1 MIRIHTP
8 ARTARNILLSAAIAG
23 SGMAGLIGF
32 AGNAHAST
40 NGLVTVASCGA
51 LAGKVTYSPG
61 LLTSTAQ
68 QTDATVTGHVAN
80 CTNGGNGHLTG
91 FGSVT
96 FSLSGDA
103 SLNAENFGSGTFTI
117 KWPSP
122 LTPSEGTAG
131 VVESNGIEELSGTV
145 TSGPYT
151 GDEISVNYVSTGK
164 TGSGTAADPVTAQN
178 YINDQNLT
186 VTANNG

>member
-8 ARTARNILLSAAIAG
+8 ARTARNILFSAAITGA
-23 SGMAGLIGF
+23 GMASLFGLSGT
-32 AGNAHAST
+32 AHAST

-61 LLTSTAQ
+61 LLTSTARE
-68 QTDATVTGHVAN
+68 TDATVTGHVAN
-80 CTNGGNGHLTG
+80 CTNGSGHPTG

-96 FSLSGDA
+96 FNLSGDA
-103 SLNAENFGSGTFTI
+103 SLSSENFGSGTFTI
-117 KWPSP
+117 NWPSP
-122 LTPSEGTAG
+122 LEPSMGTAG
-131 VVESNGIEELSGTV
+131 VTESGGIEELSGTV
-145 TSGPYT
+145 TAGPYT
-151 GDEISVNYVSTGK
+151 GDEISVNYVITGK
-164 TGSGTAADPVTAQN
+164 TGSGTAANPVTAQN

>member
-1 MIRIHTP
+1 MNRIHAS
-8 ARTARNILLSAAIAG
+8 ARTARNILLSATIAG
-23 SGMAGLIGF
+23 AGMAGLFGL
-32 AGNAHAST
+32 AGTAHAST

-68 QTDATVTGHVAN
+68 ETDATVTGHVAN
-80 CTNGGNGHLTG
+80 CTTSSHLTG
-91 FGSVT
+91 FGTVT
-96 FSLSGDA
+96 FQLSGDA
-103 SLNAENFGSGTFTI
+103 SLNSENFGSGTFTI

-131 VVESNGIEELSGTV
+131 VTESGGIEELSGTV

-151 GDEISVNYVSTGK
+151 GDEISVNYVTFGK
-164 TGSGTAADPVTAQN
+164 TGSGTSANPVTAQK

>member
-1 MIRIHTP
+1 MKRIHTS
-8 ARTARNILLSAAIAG
+8 ARTARSILLSAAIAG
-23 SGMAGLIGF
+23 AGMASLVGF

-51 LAGKVTYSPG
+51 LAGTATYSPG
-61 LLTSTAQ
+61 LQTSTAQ
-68 QTDATVTGHVAN
+68 ETDATLTGHVAN
-80 CTNGGNGHLTG
+80 CSNGGNGHLTG

-96 FSLSGDA
+96 FNLSGDA
-103 SLNAENFGSGTFTI
+103 SLSAENFGSGTFTI
-117 KWPSP
+117 KWPAP
-122 LTPSEGTAG
+122 LEPSEGTAG
-131 VVESNGIEELSGTV
+131 VVESGGIEELSGTV

-151 GDEISVNYVSTGK
+151 GDEISVNYVITGK
-164 TGSGTAADPVTAQN
+164 TGQGTAADPVTAQS

>member
-1 MIRIHTP
+1 MNRIHTS
-8 ARTARNILLSAAIAG
+8 ARTARTILFSAAVAG
-23 SGMAGLIGF
+23 AGMAGLVGL

-68 QTDATVTGHVAN
+68 NTDATVTGHVAN
-80 CTNGGNGHLTG
+80 CTTGSGHLTG

-103 SLNAENFGSGTFTI
+103 SLSSESFGSGTFTI

-122 LTPSEGTAG
+122 LSPSQGTAG
-131 VVESNGIEELSGTV
+131 VFDSDGIEELTGSV

-151 GDEISVNYVSTGK
+151 GDEISVNYVITGK
-164 TGSGTAADPVTAQN
+164 TGSGTSANPVTAQN
-178 YINDQNLT
+178 YINDQNLA

>member
-1 MIRIHTP
+1 MNRIHAS
-8 ARTARNILLSAAIAG
+8 ARTARNILLSATIAG
-23 SGMAGLIGF
+23 AGMAGLVGL
-32 AGNAHAST
+32 AGTAHAST

-68 QTDATVTGHVAN
+68 ETDATVTGHVAN
-80 CTNGGNGHLTG
+80 CTTSSHLTG
-91 FGSVT
+91 FGTVT
-96 FSLSGDA
+96 FQLSGDA
-103 SLNAENFGSGTFTI
+103 SLNSENFGSGTFTI

-122 LTPSEGTAG
+122 LMPSEGTAG
-131 VVESNGIEELSGTV
+131 VTESGGIEELTGTV

-151 GDEISVNYVSTGK
+151 GDEISVNYVTFGK
-164 TGSGTAADPVTAQN
+164 TGSGTSANPVTAQK